1 MDKQIK
7 VTLKRS
13 TIGCTQKQKATVEA
27 LGLKKIGSANVIA
40 DNDSTKGMLKLV
52 AHLVSVE
59 EA

>member
-52 AHLVSVE
+52 THLVSVE

>member
-40 DNDSTKGMLKLV
+40 ENDSTKGMLKLV

>member
-27 LGLKKIGSANVIA
+27 LGLKKIGRANVIA

>member
-7 VTLKRS
+7 ITLKRS